1 MLNYQRVPSGSYL
14 YIAMENHQFFLNT
27 KNMGHF
33 RYVNVFWRLKYRS
46 CILNGTKNLDFHQER
61 TQTRRMPSREKQSF
75 IEINEPI
82 YPIIVGCN
90 ISVYIYIYMGFSIYI
105 YIYIVIYPI
114 SPPWSPHKC
123 LVKITSNRLWCFF
136 APDPMT
142 FLRSSSNFQCGKH
155 GNCPPPHWKPSSS
168 WQLPLACTWEGP
180 KHNCTPLLNHG
191 FTGHV

>member
-90 ISVYIYIYMGFSIYI
+90 ISVYIYGAQHIYI
-105 YIYIVIYPI
+105 YRYISHFTPMI
-114 SPPWSPHKC
+114 SP
-123 LVKITSNRLWCFF
+123 
-136 APDPMT
+136 
-142 FLRSSSNFQCGKH
+142 
-155 GNCPPPHWKPSSS
+155 
-168 WQLPLACTWEGP
+168 
-180 KHNCTPLLNHG
+180 
-191 FTGHV
+191 

>member
-90 ISVYIYIYMGFSIYI
+90 ISVYIYMGLSIYI
-105 YIYIVIYPI
+105 YISLYIPFHPHDLPI
-114 SPPWSPHKC
+114 NAWSKSRQI
-123 LVKITSNRLWCFF
+123 VFG
-136 APDPMT
+136 A
-142 FLRSSSNFQCGKH
+142 FLRLIQWRSWDHRQTSSAANMGTVHLHIENLRRLDSCHSPAHEKVPNTTA
-155 GNCPPPHWKPSSS
+155 PPY
-168 WQLPLACTWEGP
+168 
-180 KHNCTPLLNHG
+180 
-191 FTGHV
+191 